1 MGDNG
6 LLQPS
11 PRLAFCRHG
20 CLDPIENAL
29 DAFFV
34 DGEQQRLLA
43 GDVKIDRARR
53 HGGCRREV
61 AHAGRVIAAL
71 GELGCGG
78 VEEGRPPIG
87 LTLRA
92 GRRHR
97 LDFHAGSPIDRLA
110 RIGRREKPSSGR
122 KRRYCSPGWSARS
135 AGG

>member
-6 LLQPS
+6 LLQAS

-78 VEEGRPPIG
+78 VEEGRPP
-87 LTLRA
+87 
-92 GRRHR
+92 
-97 LDFHAGSPIDRLA
+97 S
-110 RIGRREKPSSGR
+110 
-122 KRRYCSPGWSARS
+122 
-135 AGG
+135 